1 MTLAALEAT
10 LRLYREEEKAIR
22 TIPTLR
28 MLTMDRD
35 EIVNRASGL
44 AESLNKIGDSR
55 LQITLIDL
63 SSKAGGGALP
73 LLDLPSRCLRIKI
86 QGISVNTL
94 EKYMRQNSPPIIG
107 RIEDDG
113 FIVDPRTLR
122 EDDLPII
129 RSAFETVLKRV

>member
-10 LRLYREEEKAIR
+10 LRLYRDEQKAIR
-22 TIPTLR
+22 LIPTLH
-28 MLTMDRD
+28 MLTM
-35 EIVNRASGL
+35 GL
-44 AESLNKIGDSR
+44 AEIADRASRLTESLNEIGDSR

-73 LLDLPSRCLRIKI
+73 VLDLPSKCLKIKI
-86 QGISVNTL
+86 QDMPVNTL
-94 EKYMRQNSPPIIG
+94 EKNMRQNTPPIIG

-113 FIVDPRTLR
+113 FVVDPRTLR
-122 EDDLPII
+122 HDDLPII